1 MKKVSVKELQ
11 AKVEGFMNEHAKK
24 IILGLL
30 IAAVCGVGGC
40 SIEDSEKVKNFEKAE
55 RLSDLVKILKDDNK
69 ELEDKNKSL
78 EDKNKSLEKKVEI
91 AKDYLDLDD
100 NEKELVDAKIV
111 EVNEATEQKIAEEQ
125 ARKEQ
130 EEAERKAKEE
140 QEEKERKEKE
150 EAEKKAKE
158 EEERARKEAEEQARR
173 EAEAQKYNTGL
184 TYEDIARNPAGNAG
198 KLLTFSGK
206 ILQVIKANGCTQYR
220 MAVDDNYD
228 QVVLIEIDNKLL
240 SNGNILEDDHIT
252 IKGMFIMEYTYT
264 TVLGAEK
271 SIPAIV
277 VDEFSFN

>member
-30 IAAVCGVGGC
+30 IASVCGIGGC
-40 SIEDSEKVKNFEKAE
+40 SLEDAGRVKNGKEA
-55 RLSDLVKILKDDNK
+55 K
-69 ELEDKNKSL
+69 ELTEQVKVLTRDNKSL
-78 EDKNKSLEKKVEI
+78 EGKNNSLEKEVESLEKKVEI

-111 EVNEATEQKIAEEQ
+111 EVNEATEQKIAEEK

-130 EEAERKAKEE
+130 EEREK
-140 QEEKERKEKE
+140 KERE

-158 EEERARKEAEEQARR
+158 EEERAKKEAEEQARR

-198 KLLTFSGK
+198 KFVTFSGK
-206 ILQVIKANGCTQYR
+206 ILQVMKGNGVTQYR

-240 SNGNILEDDHIT
+240 NNGNVLEDDHIT
-252 IKGMFIMEYTYT
+252 IKGTFIMEYTYQ

-271 SIPAIV
+271 TIPAIV
-277 VDEFSFN
+277 VDEFNFN